1 MLRSE
6 TQVKYASYPIAFR
19 TKRSKRAREN
29 PWSNGVSEN
38 SGGMSQPLFVETGG
52 EALAR
57 EAEMGKVQTTT
68 SNFLSI
74 HPILYSHLLN

>member
-1 MLRSE
+1 MLRIE
-6 TQVKYASYPIAFR
+6 TQVKYTSYPISFR

-38 SGGMSQPLFVETGG
+38 SGGMSQPLFIETGG

-68 SNFLSI
+68 SNLSI
-74 HPILYSHLLN
+74 YPSILYYIHIY